1 MKLSK
6 LLYFGDFVAT
16 PVAILILAWLGLAG
30 RDAGATL
37 WWLLALF
44 AGLFAWTFIEYVVH
58 RWVYHQIPFFEAYH
72 DAHHDDPDGL
82 VGAPSFIAIA
92 VILVLFVLPILPA
105 GLLVAT
111 GFGSG
116 VLLGY
121 IAYMAV
127 HHLSH
132 HLQPKPGSLLYGAR
146 IRHMAHHFHRV
157 PGNYGIITPF
167 WDHVFSTYV
176 GGPRKA
182 SA

>member
-6 LLYFGDFVAT
+6 LLYFGDFVAA
-16 PVAILILAWLGLAG
+16 PAAILILAWLGLAG

-37 WWLLALF
+37 WWLLALVT
-44 AGLFAWTFIEYVVH
+44 GLFAWTFIEYVVH

-92 VILVLFVLPILPA
+92 VILVLF
-105 GLLVAT
+105 
-111 GFGSG
+111 
-116 VLLGY
+116 GY

-132 HLQPKPGSLLYGAR
+132 HLQPKPGNLLYGAR